1 MEKRAHNIAAI
12 LAGGV
17 GSRTGNG
24 EPKQFLDM
32 AGKTLLERTVDVF
45 EAHPAIDRIIVV
57 SHPDHLARVEAI
69 RHAGDYRKW
78 HATVPGGA
86 ERYLSSVA
94 AVEACTDIAD
104 GNLLIHDAARPFV
117 SHAIINRLLA
127 ALDEFTAAVPVIS
140 LSDTLLEVDENYVK
154 CAPNREN
161 FRLAQTPQAFR
172 LSTFRKAAMNAKE
185 DANIYVTDDCGLYSR
200 YFPQEKIKI
209 VEGEKCNQKLT
220 YQTDIEEF
228 EKKFK
233 KIDKNACTVK
243 K

>member
-1 MEKRAHNIAAI
+1 MGQNKNNVVAI

-17 GSRTGNG
+17 GSRTGSG

-32 AGKTLLERTVDVF
+32 AGKTLLERTLDAF
-45 EAHPAIDRIIVV
+45 ETHPAIDRIIVV

-94 AVEACTDIAD
+94 AVEACADIAD

-117 SHAIINRLLA
+117 SHAIIDRLLS
-127 ALDEFTAAVPVIS
+127 ALEDFPAVIPVIT
-140 LSDTLLEVDENYVK
+140 LSDTLLEVDENFVK
-154 CAPNREN
+154 CAKNREN
-161 FRLAQTPQAFR
+161 FRLAQTPQAFH
-172 LSTFRKAAMNAKE
+172 LALFRQAAMQAKK
-185 DANIYVTDDCGLYSR
+185 DTNICVTDDCGLFSL
-200 YFPQEKIKI
+200 YFPELRIKT
-209 VEGEKCNQKLT
+209 VEGEKNNQKLT
-220 YQTDIEEF
+220 YPSDIEEF